1 MKRLTFFL
9 PLLFLLFAGCS
20 KEEPLK
26 VVYTIDENTQAT
38 PEYYITYT
46 SDRAGGTTIKA
57 SSSDHWS
64 SGEIMCGQG
73 QTISMKVECND
84 PTFDITFKILVNGFE
99 WKADRFTN
107 PAPSGTVSGT
117 LDQR

>member
-1 MKRLTFFL
+1 MKRLLFL
-9 PLLFLLFAGCS
+9 PVLLLLLAGCS

-26 VVYTIDENTQAT
+26 VVYSVAENSQAT

-57 SSSDHWS
+57 SSGEHWD
-64 SGEIMCGQG
+64 SGQITCDPG

-84 PTFDITFKILVNGFE
+84 PTFDLTFKILVNGFE
-99 WKADRFTN
+99 WKSDHFTN
-107 PAPSGTVSGT
+107 PSPSGTIGGT